1 MEAGEKELR
10 KAFEEVS
17 NRNIKATISHSNETR
32 KLLRAAE
39 ERIKLLENKLIEF
52 EKRFDIINKQI
63 VQLQMKSYTWGS

>member
-17 NRNIKATISHSNETR
+17 NKNIRATITHSNETR

-39 ERIKLLENKLIEF
+39 ERIKLLE
-52 EKRFDIINKQI
+52 EKILQIYERFDVVQKQI
-63 VQLQMKSYTWGS
+63 VQLQMKSYSRG